1 MDQWRIGHNSP
12 TCCHRVHHY
21 GWVTTGA
28 QVVIERLTAG
38 GVDVCFANPG
48 TSEMHFVAALDSAPT
63 MRPVLCPFEG
73 VATGAADGYARIAG
87 KPAATLL
94 HLGPGMANGLAN
106 LHNARRAGVPVV
118 NVVGDHATYHQ
129 KFDAP
134 LQSDIDA
141 LGHWLTGTVHRPGSA
156 AELAANVDRAIA
168 AATLGP
174 GRIATLIL
182 PADLSWSEVNSDAAG
197 SVPLSEREREV
208 VRLIAQGY
216 TNREIAEKLTV
227 STRTVEGHL
236 YRVMQ
241 KLGPPSQW
249 GPGFSEPGDTDVTA
263 AIDVLK
269 SHGEKAVLLL
279 GGAATDAPGIRAA
292 ARISAATG
300 ARALVETF
308 PARLARGKGVPNIP
322 RLGYFAEMAQEQLT
336 GTRHLIL
343 VGARSPV
350 AFFAYPNMPGDLVP
364 AGAKVH
370 NLPTGRLEEIA
381 DSLGAPH
388 VPESSF
394 SPPEL
399 PSGPLRSDNWAAVV
413 GALLPE
419 NAIISD
425 EANTSGLLLPD
436 ATAASPPHDVL
447 TLTGGAI
454 GQGLP
459 VAIGAAIAAPHR
471 PVIALEADGSALY
484 TISALWTMAREQL
497 DITVVILNNRAYAI
511 LQLELMR
518 VGASAAGPK
527 AQSLLDLSN
536 PGIDFVDIAEGFG
549 VPANRATTAE
559 ELATHFSAAIDEPG
573 PHLIDTV
580 LSAPSL
586 G

>member
-1 MDQWRIGHNSP
+1 MS
-12 TCCHRVHHY
+12 
-21 GWVTTGA
+21 TGA
-28 QVVIERLTAG
+28 HTVIERLLAG

-48 TSEMHFVAALDSAPT
+48 TSEMHFVAALDDSPG
-63 MRPVLCPFEG
+63 MRAVLCLFEG

-106 LHNARRAGVPVV
+106 LHNARRAHSPIV

-129 KFDAP
+129 KLDAP

-141 LGHWLTGTVHRPGSA
+141 LGNWLQGTVHRPAST
-156 AELAANVDRAIA
+156 AELAATVDAAIA
-168 AATLGP
+168 SATYGA
-174 GRIATLIL
+174 GRVATIIL
-182 PADLSWSEVNSDAAG
+182 PADLSWSESNSDGAAPPMTPRDALT
-197 SVPLSEREREV
+197 SREREIMTLV
-208 VRLIAQGY
+208 AQGY
-216 TNREIAEKLTV
+216 TNREIAEKLTI

-236 YRVMQ
+236 YRASRR
-241 KLGPPSQW
+241 L
-249 GPGFSEPGDTDVTA
+249 E
-263 AIDVLK
+263 ILK
-269 SHGEKAVLLL
+269 TYGEQVVLLL
-279 GGAATDAPGIRAA
+279 GGSATTSAGLRAA

-300 ARALVETF
+300 AKALVETF
-308 PARLARGKGVPNIP
+308 PARLARGRGVPDIP
-322 RLGYFAEMAQEQLT
+322 RLGYFAEMAQEQLR
-336 GTRHLIL
+336 GTRHLML
-343 VGARSPV
+343 AGARSPV

-364 AGAKVH
+364 KGAEVH
-370 NLPTGRLEEIA
+370 TLATGRLEEIA
-381 DSLGAPH
+381 DRLGAPD
-388 VPESSF
+388 VPE
-394 SPPEL
+394 PPGSAAEL
-399 PSGPLRSDNWAAVV
+399 PTGPLRSDNWAAVI

-459 VAIGAAIAAPHR
+459 VAIGAAIAAPRR
-471 PVIALEADGSALY
+471 PVIALQSDGSALY

-497 DITVVILNNRAYAI
+497 DITVVILNNHAYAI

-527 AQSLLDLSN
+527 AQSLLELSK
-536 PGIDFVDIAEGFG
+536 PSIDFVAIAEGFG
-549 VPANRATTAE
+549 VPATRATTAE
-559 ELATHFSAAIDEPG
+559 ELATHFGAAIAEPG
-573 PHLIDTV
+573 PHLIDAAV
-580 LSAPSL
+580 PAPAF

>member
-1 MDQWRIGHNSP
+1 MPERVDDQ
-12 TCCHRVHHY
+12 Y

-28 QVVIERLTAG
+28 HRVIERLIAG
-38 GVDVCFANPG
+38 GVEVCFANPG
-48 TSEMHFVAALDSAPT
+48 TSEMHFVAALDGSPG
-63 MRPVLCPFEG
+63 MRAVLCLFEG

-87 KPAATLL
+87 RPAATLL

-106 LHNARRAGVPVV
+106 LHNARRAHSPVV

-129 KFDAP
+129 KLDAP

-141 LGHWLTGTVHRPGSA
+141 LGDWLKGTVHRPASA
-156 AELAANVDRAIA
+156 AEVGAAVDAAIA
-168 AATLGP
+168 AATYGQ

-182 PADLSWSEVNSDAAG
+182 PADLSWSESDSDGAAVQ
-197 SVPLSEREREV
+197 STQEVALTSREGEV
-208 VRLIAQGY
+208 LALLEQGY
-216 TNREIAEKLTV
+216 TSREIAEKL
-227 STRTVEGHL
+227 SISIRTVEGHV
-236 YRVMQ
+236 YRAFQLV
-241 KLGPPSQW
+241 
-249 GPGFSEPGDTDVTA
+249 E
-263 AIDVLK
+263 VLK
-269 SHGEKAVLLL
+269 TYGEQVVLLL
-279 GGAATDAPGIRAA
+279 GGRATTAAGLNAA

-300 ARALVETF
+300 ARVFVETF
-308 PARLARGKGVPNIP
+308 PVRLARGTGVPDIP
-322 RLGYFAEMAQEQLT
+322 RLGYFAELAQEQLR

-350 AFFAYPNMPGDLVP
+350 AFFAYPNLPSDLVP
-364 AGAKVH
+364 SGADVRS
-370 NLPTGRLEEIA
+370 LAPGGLEGIA
-381 DSLGAPH
+381 DRLGAPDA
-388 VPESSF
+388 PES
-394 SPPEL
+394 PVRAAEL
-399 PSGPLRSDNWAAVV
+399 PTGPLRSDNWAAVI

-471 PVIALEADGSALY
+471 PVVALQSDGSALY

-497 DITVVILNNRAYAI
+497 DITVVILNNHAYAI

-536 PGIDFVDIAEGFG
+536 PGIDFVAIAEGFG
-549 VPANRATTAE
+549 VPAKRATTAE
-559 ELATHFSAAIDEPG
+559 ELATQFWAAVTEPG
-573 PHLIDTV
+573 PHLIDAAV
-580 LSAPSL
+580 PAPSF